1 MTEDAPARAVH
12 MREAAVALAKASSPL
27 DAAADP
33 IDPPGPSRNGL
44 PDRDG

>member
-1 MTEDAPARAVH
+1 MTEGASACAVH
-12 MREAAVALAKASSPL
+12 MREAPAALAKASSPL

>member
-12 MREAAVALAKASSPL
+12 MREAPAALAKASSPL

>member
-1 MTEDAPARAVH
+1 MTEGASACAVH
-12 MREAAVALAKASSPL
+12 MREAAAALAKASSPL

-33 IDPPGPSRNGL
+33 IDPSDRLRNGL